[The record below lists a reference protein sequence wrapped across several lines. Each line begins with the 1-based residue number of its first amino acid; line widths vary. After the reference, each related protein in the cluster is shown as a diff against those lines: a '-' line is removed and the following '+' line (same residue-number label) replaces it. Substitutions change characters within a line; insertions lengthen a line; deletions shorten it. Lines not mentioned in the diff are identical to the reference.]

1 MIEVELE
8 KKVSYAHMGEEHFCS
23 KVIIQEP
30 RAVWAKQFAEIKK
43 EINMA
48 IQVQA
53 DKEKGKKSVDDKSNE
68 NLEPAELGKII
79 MTIVSLSGNPVIIY
93 SKFEELIKLGLIKVA
108 ETNINFTQSMFD
120 KLSLDDFSKIIEVY
134 IGNFMKS

>member
-8 KKVSYAHMGEEHFCS
+8 KKVSYAFGGEEQFCS
-23 KVIIQEP
+23 KVILQEP

-48 IQVQA
+48 IQTQSE
-53 DKEKGKKSVDDKSNE
+53 KEKGKKSSTDSDEV
-68 NLEPAELGKII
+68 LEPAELGKII
-79 MTIVSLSGNPVIIY
+79 MTIVSLSADPVIIY
-93 SKFEELIKLGLIKVA
+93 SRFEELIKLGLIKTA
-108 ETNINFTQSMFD
+108 DTNINFTQSMFD
-120 KLSLDDFSKIIEVY
+120 KLSLNDFNKIVEVY